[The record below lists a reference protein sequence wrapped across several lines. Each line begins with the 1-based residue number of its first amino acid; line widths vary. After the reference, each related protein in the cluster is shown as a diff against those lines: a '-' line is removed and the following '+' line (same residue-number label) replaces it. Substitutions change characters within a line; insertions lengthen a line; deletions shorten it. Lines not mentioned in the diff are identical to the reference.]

1 MALIYRTC
9 ILSLLLS
16 TGCVV
21 GEPLLSPQELD
32 QSWLVNK
39 PRILAARAEPAEPRP
54 GDTVTFEALFPDP
67 TGEITT
73 TLWIACPPSDTA
85 DLVVA
90 CMPSDE
96 ATATTKGEE
105 PSNGALVIG
114 IQPGFEPMYEVPLD
128 ILDQAEDKNEGEII
142 TIQIIGMPDIDL
154 EMDTGTELDLN
165 LFKIATKGLVV
176 SEALTPN
183 NNPVVVDFFV
193 NGASVDGKTVQVQAG
208 ATITLEAKLQDDS
221 VESYQYINSDGITE
235 ERTEEPYGLWYTTSG
250 SIQGDTSIFPSLAT
264 SWTAPDTATSG
275 TWWFVIRDRR
285 GGLAWWSQP
294 FEVE

>member
-1 MALIYRTC
+1 
-9 ILSLLLS
+9 
-16 TGCVV
+16 VV
-21 GEPLLSPQELD
+21 GEPLPTPRELD

-39 PRILAARAEPAEPRP
+39 PRILAVRAEPAEPRP

-67 TGEITT
+67 TGEIAT
-73 TLWIACPPSDTA
+73 TLWVACPPSEA
-85 DLVVA
+85 LGLVIA
-90 CMPSDE
+90 CMPAADAS
-96 ATATTKGEE
+96 ATTKGEE
-105 PSNGALVIG
+105 PTNGALVIG
-114 IQPGFEPMYEVPLD
+114 MQPLFDPDYDVPLD
-128 ILDQAEDKNEGEII
+128 ILDKTEDKNEGEII
-142 TIQIIGMPDIDL
+142 TIQVIGAPDIDM
-154 EMDTGTELDLN
+154 EMDTGVQLDLN
-165 LFKIATKGLVV
+165 VFEIGTKGLVV
-176 SEALTPN
+176 SEAVTPN
-183 NNPVVVDFFV
+183 NNPVVADFFV
-193 NGASVDGKTVQVQAG
+193 NGATVDGKTAQVQAG